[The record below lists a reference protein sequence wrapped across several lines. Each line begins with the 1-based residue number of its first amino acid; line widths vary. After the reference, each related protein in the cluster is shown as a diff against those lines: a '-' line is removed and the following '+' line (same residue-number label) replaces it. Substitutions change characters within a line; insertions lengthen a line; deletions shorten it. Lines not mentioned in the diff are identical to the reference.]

1 MMNKLRAL
9 LVVSAMVASAGCS
22 TLDSSSNFD
31 DVVKTSKERRHYTQ
45 ITTKPITPQTHA
57 IVGADVV
64 KAQLHY
70 VGIYPHDS
78 IDIDKVASST
88 IAGEV
93 TFFKSYDH
101 FETVNIAGRKMALN
115 SDRPMAETC
124 TEHCTVTQWFSF
136 PFTHNELAALPNDQ
150 VEFTLSSATGKN
162 RVKFM
167 LPKQYFLSAEQEANY
182 LRNSDTTQLTNQTPQ
197 QKQSDGKQRSLEMV
211 QYWYQQA
218 DGGQQEQFKDWAFAH
233 RSVVSEQ
240 LKTDQQALNMLSY
253 WYANAS
259 VDERKTILTWLLT
272 Q

>member
-22 TLDSSSNFD
+22 TLDSSSHFD
-31 DVVKTSKERRHYTQ
+31 DVVKTTKERRNYTQ
-45 ITTKPITPQTHA
+45 ITTKSITPQTKA

-70 VGIYPHDS
+70 VGIYPHS
-78 IDIDKVASST
+78 PQDKVASST

-115 SDRPMAETC
+115 NDKPIAETC

-136 PFTHNELAALPNDQ
+136 PFTQSDLSSLDSDT

-162 RVKFM
+162 VVRFSV
-167 LPKQYFLSAEQEANY
+167 PKQYFISAEQEAGY
-182 LRNSDTTQLTNQTPQ
+182 LNDSVNRIEKAD
-197 QKQSDGKQRSLEMV
+197 QSSSVSLVQSETRSLEMV
-211 QYWYQQA
+211 QYWFEQA
-218 DGGQQEQFKDWAFAH
+218 DNKQQERFKDWAFAH
-233 RSVVSEQ
+233 RTVVNEP
-240 LKTDQQALNMLSY
+240 LKTDQQALDMLSY
-253 WYANAS
+253 WYAKAS
-259 VDERKTILTWLLT
+259 LDERKAILTWLLT